1 MTTSTARSILRET
14 CGALIQMQPPLNNSR
29 LAGPPREYLD
39 PIAIQNSH
47 GVGTHKANADQN
59 ACCFSLCLIGTR
71 FMIDN
76 PAQDFRVIAAT
87 PRAEDVYK
95 IDHALDIDPTG
106 FLVNCNS
113 AEKPEIRLTGGIR
126 CD

>member
-1 MTTSTARSILRET
+1 MRLGASEITFY
-14 CGALIQMQPPLNNSR
+14 GALIQMQPPLNNSR

-47 GVGTHKANADQN
+47 GVGAHKANADQN
-59 ACCFSLCLIGTR
+59 ACCFSLGLIGTR

-76 PAQDFRVIAAT
+76 PAQDFRAIAVT

-95 IDHALDIDPTG
+95 IDHALDIDPTSL
-106 FLVNCNS
+106 LVNCNS
-113 AEKPEIRLTGGIR
+113 AEEPEIRLTGGIR